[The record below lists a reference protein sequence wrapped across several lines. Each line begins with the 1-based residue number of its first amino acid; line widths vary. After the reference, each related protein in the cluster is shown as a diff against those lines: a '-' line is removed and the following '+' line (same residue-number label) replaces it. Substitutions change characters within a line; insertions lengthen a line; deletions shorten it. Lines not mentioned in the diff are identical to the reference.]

1 MAVVTGDDGFSGVYA
16 LVEIEET
23 MSQDYKDR
31 LRRLALNDAGFTETL
46 TDQAGAKPELDPKT
60 LALVRIGALVAT
72 HGPVPSFGE
81 QADAAWAAGA
91 TGNEIVGV
99 LLGLVPVLGLPGV
112 VDAAPKLALAL
123 GFDVE
128 EPL

>member
-1 MAVVTGDDGFSGVYA
+1 
-16 LVEIEET
+16 
-23 MSQDYKDR
+23 MSLDYKDR
-31 LRRLALNDAGFTETL
+31 LRRLAVNDSRFAETL
-46 TDQAGAKPELDPKT
+46 TDQAGTEHDLDPKT
-60 LALVRIGALVAT
+60 LALVRIAGLVAT

-91 TGNEIVGV
+91 TGNEIVDV

-112 VDAAPKLALAL
+112 VAAAPKLALAL

>member
-1 MAVVTGDDGFSGVYA
+1 
-16 LVEIEET
+16 
-23 MSQDYKDR
+23 MSLDYKDR
-31 LRRLALNDAGFTETL
+31 LRRLAVNDSRFAETL
-46 TDQAGAKPELDPKT
+46 TDRAGAEHDLDPKT
-60 LALVRIGALVAT
+60 LALVRIAALVAT

-91 TGNEIVGV
+91 TGNEIVDV

-112 VDAAPKLALAL
+112 VAAAPKLALAL

-128 EPL
+128 EPM